1 MLRRLGRGGMA
12 EVFEAV
18 ATGADGFERRVALK
32 RVLPDKAA
40 DARFRAMFFDEA
52 RLASRLHH
60 ANVVAVLDY
69 GLEGERP
76 FQVLELVDGADLGA
90 LLDERGPLPLGLA
103 LHVGREVA
111 LALDHAHRAKGAD
124 GAPLGLVHRDVS
136 PSNVLVS
143 REGEVKLTD
152 FGIAFAH
159 GRRTETAAGT
169 VKGKAAYMSPEQ
181 LMGAPLD
188 GRSDLFALACLVHA
202 AATGAS
208 PLAGEDRMARLLA
221 GAPLPLDPSLPEDV
235 RALLGRGLRLAR
247 SERFGDAAE
256 LAEALAG
263 ATRRHLEGD
272 GRLALRALFD
282 APPAPASP
290 LDALF
295 DLSALPGGGPGEVP
309 RFERTRATGAGGAP
323 GDEEAPA
330 KTTAAGAGAPG
341 ARFGATPDRST
352 PDRSTP
358 DRATPD
364 RAAGEEV
371 AGDASSGDASSGD
384 ASSGDAPSG
393 DGAAEPPPRTRL
405 GWRFGLGALA
415 FAGALGG
422 AAFLMARPPD
432 ASPRSAPAARSTD
445 TPASPPSAGR
455 GPELRASPGASAEAS
470 ERENL
475 GAVAASAPAA
485 SASAASASA
494 ASERGPVDRSEPA
507 PSEAREPTSG
517 ERDEAP
523 GQATRAAR
531 AAQRAAPRP
540 GAAPPAPDETAAT
553 LATLRVG
560 GAGALRARVRV
571 DGRDRGYAPLAL
583 ELPVGRHR
591 VELVAEDGTRHQ
603 RSLVLTERHTPR
615 APARWIL
622 P

>member
-1 MLRRLGRGGMA
+1 MLRRIGRGGMA

-188 GRSDLFALACLVHA
+188 GRSDLFALACLIHA

-256 LAEALAG
+256 LAEALAE

-295 DLSALPGGGPGEVP
+295 DLSALPGGEPGEVP

-330 KTTAAGAGAPG
+330 KTRAGGAGTPG
-341 ARFGATPDRST
+341 ARSGAT

-384 ASSGDAPSG
+384 
-393 DGAAEPPPRTRL
+393 GAAEPPPPTRL

-432 ASPRSAPAARSTD
+432 ASPRSAPAARSTA

-455 GPELRASPGASAEAS
+455 GPELRASPGESAEAS
-470 ERENL
+470 ERENA
-475 GAVAASAPAA
+475 GAVAA
-485 SASAASASA
+485 SASAASG
-494 ASERGPVDRSEPA
+494 RRPDDRSERDPA
-507 PSEAREPTSG
+507 PSEARDPSSG

-531 AAQRAAPRP
+531 AAERAAPRP
-540 GAAPPAPDETAAT
+540 GAAPPAPDERATAAT